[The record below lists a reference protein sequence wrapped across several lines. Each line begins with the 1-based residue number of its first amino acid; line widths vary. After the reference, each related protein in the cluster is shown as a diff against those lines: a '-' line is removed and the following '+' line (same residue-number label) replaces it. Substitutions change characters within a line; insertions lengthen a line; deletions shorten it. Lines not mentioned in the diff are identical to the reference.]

1 MPEYA
6 VNIADLT
13 SHSVFALALGPYLTR
28 EQIAAEPDMLDGL
41 AARVNRA
48 APLAQFAALVEIM
61 RGLPGGKKHQLRIY
75 QRIGARWER
84 VEQITEGCR

>member
-13 SHSVFALALGPYLTR
+13 CHSVLALALGPYLTH
-28 EQIAAEPDMLDGL
+28 EQVAAEPDMIDGL
-41 AARVNRA
+41 AARVNQA
-48 APLAQFAALVEIM
+48 ALLAQFAALVEIM

-75 QRIGARWER
+75 RRAGTRWER
-84 VEQITEGCR
+84 VDQITEGNQ